1 MAAPVLPNA
10 SNLLGIALVIN
21 RSRDGPRYVFH
32 YPAHFSPD
40 KGRSSSQSRSKSGR
54 KQPQQE
60 GDELEEDDDELIDRM
75 TEEASHT
82 AAAAG
87 GVGSLPKGVDLAN
100 WNHDDHLETESGSQI
115 VPWEHV
121 AGFPTRDL
129 ESLLTPAR
137 AYHKRLFQVSLDE
150 LIAIS
155 YPVYVPENGSWKK
168 KKKKQQQQQSVSRS
182 RPSLAGKSGTGSV
195 DDGVDNGNG
204 GKSSSTEAVP
214 SISMTAPTPQMEVRD
229 LMEDAGNSSPAPPD
243 AQDEEKKSG
252 MTMFNLVF
260 MLDPKKHEAK
270 ELVDTLY
277 LHIIKKINKAYKY
290 AQQRSDFVWKESKK
304 ILALKEKGREE
315 KTRMSVLWRN
325 ILESSSLAASMQDIY
340 EAVTAN
346 RIAVLQLETP
356 EGTVTHSV
364 QIPMPFYLSDL
375 PSTDAIDDAAAERF
389 KGLWITTA
397 NTFGDVFETGHDDP
411 SFLDKTFALLLLQDE
426 KKIIAELQADPDDTT
441 AAMIEFVRLS
451 KPTTSF
457 HAIGAGTM
465 LSPAQVRRYAQHFIF
480 WRRAIAIP
488 PLHARDVYILSPNCD
503 TMGLPQ
509 ASQAWARAFPLAPPL
524 PNFLAEISAA
534 PRPYKWFAPSKNHRP
549 TYLQMLAWLMRGGWV
564 TQLCTFAYV
573 VVWPEIQYEVEY
585 QAEADEIRDEMK
597 AAASLSATEEGRAS
611 SASTDSTNG
620 GGNESRPNDLAGSTD
635 MPFSSSSNRGPGT
648 EMRSPRD
655 TSPDTHS
662 SSLHQHLP
670 INTSAATSPL
680 SSPTR
685 SSFGADASLS
695 SPESNNNNNNSNSA
709 NSASMTTTANEA
721 VAEKARLN
729 RLADRES
736 RALAERAAHHA
747 RKPVPQATAHP
758 SLNTSAPHLAHLT
771 PYIIADAK
779 KATGKDSLYLS
790 AIARRFPADSRVRT
804 CWPVFWKYFNGHSAL
819 ERVALLE
826 DMKRKEA
833 WAVLGAMSEYL
844 VCVRH
849 W

>member
-40 KGRSSSQSRSKSGR
+40 KGRSQSRKSNSN
-54 KQPQQE
+54 KQE

-75 TEEASHT
+75 TAASHT
-82 AAAAG
+82 ATG
-87 GVGSLPKGVDLAN
+87 GSLPKGVDLSN

-129 ESLLTPAR
+129 ESLFTPAR

-150 LIAIS
+150 QIAIS

-168 KKKKQQQQQSVSRS
+168 KKKKQQPQPEQSTRS
-182 RPSLAGKSGTGSV
+182 RPSLASKSGTGSA
-195 DDGVDNGNG
+195 DDGLDTGA
-204 GKSSSTEAVP
+204 GKPSSTDAVP
-214 SISMTAPTPQMEVRD
+214 SISMTAPTPQMEARD
-229 LMEDAGNSSPAPPD
+229 LLEEAGNSSPAPAD

-277 LHIIKKINKAYKY
+277 FHIIKKINKAYKY

-325 ILESSSLAASMQDIY
+325 ILESSSLAASIQDIY
-340 EAVTAN
+340 DAVTAN
-346 RIAVLQLETP
+346 RIAALQLETP

-375 PSTDAIDDAAAERF
+375 PSNDAIDDTAADRF

-397 NTFGDVFETGHDDP
+397 NSFGDVFETGHEDP

-426 KKIIAELQADPDDTT
+426 KKIVAELQADPDDTT

-457 HAIGAGTM
+457 HAIGATTM

-503 TMGLPQ
+503 TAGLPK
-509 ASQAWARAFPLAPPL
+509 ASQAWSRAFPLAPPL

-585 QAEADEIRDEMK
+585 QAEADEIKEEMK
-597 AAASLSATEEGRAS
+597 AASLPATDDGRTS

-620 GGNESRPNDLAGSTD
+620 GSQGDAAAAAD
-635 MPFSSSSNRGPGT
+635 MPSSSLSRGPGI
-648 EMRSPRD
+648 ELRSPRD

-662 SSLHQHLP
+662 GSHRLP
-670 INTSAATSPL
+670 NNSNATSPL

-685 SSFGADASLS
+685 SSFGADAASHS
-695 SPESNNNNNNSNSA
+695 SPENNANNTNGASNPT
-709 NSASMTTTANEA
+709 TTTANEA

-747 RKPVPQATAHP
+747 RKPVPQATSHP

-771 PYIIADAK
+771 PYVIADAK

-790 AIARRFPADSRVRT
+790 AIGRRFPADSRAHT
-804 CWPVFWKYFNGHSAL
+804 YWPVFWKYFNGHSAL